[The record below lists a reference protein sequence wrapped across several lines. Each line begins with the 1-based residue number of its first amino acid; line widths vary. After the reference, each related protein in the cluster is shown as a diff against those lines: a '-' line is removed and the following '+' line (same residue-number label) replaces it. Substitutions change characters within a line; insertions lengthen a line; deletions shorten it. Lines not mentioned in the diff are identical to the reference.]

1 MKPKSRKK
9 RHVFEKREKK
19 TKTKQKIKKFESFET
34 LSDSDGL
41 HLDAFLPIVSAMVT
55 ATLVPPRG
63 AGGSGTPIKRPIHP
77 SASFPSTKKQRSYD
91 DDISGTVKSGF
102 VDDQDG
108 GGGGL
113 TIPAQMIKLD
123 QSEIR
128 LNSPSGILKSN
139 LKAASPIC
147 SSSLSSNILDSPS
160 EIDKRG
166 MYSEFVQAA
175 LDDRSRGK
183 DGSYQELVSQFRPP
197 SQKSMSS
204 IPSITLLQTLLH
216 SLSNVAS
223 RLDRRNHTPLVDNI
237 LTLPW
242 ATMGGDS
249 FARTWMR
256 FVCTLCSVR
265 SEWVG
270 EVLSRAVKGLSYRE

>member
-1 MKPKSRKK
+1 
-9 RHVFEKREKK
+9 
-19 TKTKQKIKKFESFET
+19 
-34 LSDSDGL
+34 
-41 HLDAFLPIVSAMVT
+41 MVM
-55 ATLVPPRG
+55 ATLVPTG
-63 AGGSGTPIKRPIHP
+63 VAGGSAAPIKRPNHP
-77 SASFPSTKKQRSYD
+77 SASFPVKKKQRSYD
-91 DDISGTVKSGF
+91 YDNSSTMKRGF
-102 VDDQDG
+102 TDDQDG
-108 GGGGL
+108 GGL
-113 TIPAQMIKLD
+113 TVPAQIIKLD
-123 QSEIR
+123 QSDNPP
-128 LNSPSGILKSN
+128 NSPSGILKSK
-139 LKAASPIC
+139 LKATPSN
-147 SSSLSSNILDSPS
+147 SLSSNTFDSPS
-160 EIDKRG
+160 ESDKRG

-183 DGSYQELVSQFRPP
+183 EGSYQELVSQFRP
-197 SQKSMSS
+197 SQKTMSS

-249 FARTWMR
+249 FSRTWMR
-256 FVCTLCSVR
+256 FVCTLCSAR